1 MWLIDG
7 WPVEN
12 ASAAVVTASGQVVAG
27 RGELSRVFRLAS
39 VTKLITAYA
48 ALIAVEEGVAQLDD
62 PAGPPGATIRHL
74 LAHASGLAFADR
86 TVVARPGTRRV
97 YSNAGIEELADTLA
111 KRSGIPFAEYVR
123 AGVLAPLG
131 MTATTFD
138 GSPAAG
144 ASSSVNDLARFAAEL
159 QRPTLVDASTMAEA
173 SRVAFPDLI
182 GVLPGFGRQEPNDWG
197 LGFEIRDGKSPHW
210 TGSTSSPA
218 TFGHFGQAGTFLWVD
233 PQAEAAC
240 VVLTD
245 GDFGSWAAGAWP
257 IFTDAVLSDLR
268 SGDAVLRDERN

>member
-1 MWLIDG
+1 MRLIDG
-7 WPVEN
+7 WPVDK
-12 ASAAVVTASGQVVAG
+12 ASAAVVSASGHVIAG

-48 ALIAVEEGVAQLDD
+48 ALIAVEEGVAQFDD

-86 TVVARPGTRRV
+86 TVVARPGTRRI
-97 YSNAGIEELADTLA
+97 YSNAGFEELADTLA

-123 AGVLAPLG
+123 AGVLGPLG

-144 ASSSVNDLARFAAEL
+144 ASSSVSDLAQFAAEL
-159 QRPTLVDASTMAEA
+159 QRPTLVDATTMAEA
-173 SRVAFPDLI
+173 SRVAFPGLI

-210 TGSTSSPA
+210 TGSTSSQAP
-218 TFGHFGQAGTFLWVD
+218 FGHFGLAGTFLWVD

-245 GDFGSWAAGAWP
+245 RDFGSWATGAWP
-257 IFTDAVLSDLR
+257 TFTDAVLSDLR
-268 SGDAVLRDERN
+268 SGDAVLRGERN